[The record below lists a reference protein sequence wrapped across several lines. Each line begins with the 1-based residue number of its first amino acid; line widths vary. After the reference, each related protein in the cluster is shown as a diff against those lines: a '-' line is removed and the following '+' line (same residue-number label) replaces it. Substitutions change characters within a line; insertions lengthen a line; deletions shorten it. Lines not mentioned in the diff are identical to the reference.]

1 MAATVSLKPP
11 GRFDFKRP
19 DAWPRWKRRFEQYLT
34 ATGLDKEEDARKI
47 STLLYCL
54 GEESDDVLTSTNIT
68 EADRKKY
75 DAVVGKFDSFFNVR
89 RNVIYERARFNRR
102 DQLEGENAE
111 QYITCL
117 YSLIETCEYGAFK
130 EEMLRDRLVV
140 GIRDAAMS
148 QKLQMDAELTV
159 VT

>member
-1 MAATVSLKPP
+1 M
-11 GRFDFKRP
+11 
-19 DAWPRWKRRFEQYLT
+19 
-34 ATGLDKEEDARKI
+34 
-47 STLLYCL
+47 
-54 GEESDDVLTSTNIT
+54 LTSTNIT

-75 DAVVGKFDSFFNVR
+75 DSVVEKFDSFFNVR

-102 DQLEGENAE
+102 DQLEGESAE

-117 YSLIETCEYGAFK
+117 YSLIETCEYGTFK

-148 QKLQMDAELTV
+148 QKLQMDAELTLE
-159 VT
+159 